1 MATGTATAA
10 APAGASAV
18 GTSGEGHPAGAA
30 AGVVEPGSASTTAAA
45 APAKRSAAGT
55 AVTPLA
61 GFGNELSSEALPGAL
76 PRGQF
81 TPRRAPY
88 GLYAEQLSGTAFTV
102 PRAGNARTWLYR
114 VLPSAAAVGRFTRAP
129 AARAPLLCGVPRHA
143 TPERYRWRPLPL
155 PPRPPA
161 TAPAAPAAGTDGD
174 GGGGDSGGGGG
185 GVDFLGGLV
194 AVAGA
199 GSPDER
205 SGLTIYVYACGTDM
219 VDCAATFADGEL
231 LLLPQAGALR
241 LVTEAGVLAV
251 PPGHLAVVPRGM
263 RFAVQLEAGGVDGGG
278 ARGYAVEVFNG
289 PFALPE
295 LGVIGTSGLAARR
308 HFRYP
313 AAAYTPPLSAG
324 GSPPP
329 PPFTLYQKYGG
340 ALWQA
345 PYRPGHTPFDVVAW
359 HGNHL
364 PYAYDLADYCPVNA
378 VRYDHLDPSIFTVL
392 TVPSGTAP
400 GVAVL
405 DVVVFP
411 PRWSVAEHTLRAPY
425 LHRNG
430 MSEFMG
436 LLRGVYDAKA
446 GRAPATAAGADADGR
461 DDADDDDDDA
471 AGGFVPGAASLHPHH
486 APHGPD
492 AVSYAASEAAPD
504 TPVRMGRPPAAAPTS
519 AAVAA
524 GAAAAGADGEVADA
538 DGGGLAFM
546 FESSLMLRLT
556 DWAATGPCVDPNYL
570 DCWAG
575 LASRFDASRP

>member
-1 MATGTATAA
+1 MANGMAVAD
-10 APAGASAV
+10 APPKGAPSSAV
-18 GTSGEGHPAGAA
+18 SGEEPLHGAA
-30 AGVVEPGSASTTAAA
+30 AAALPTAGPLTSGS
-45 APAKRSAAGT
+45 PAAGM
-55 AVTPLA
+55 AVAPLS

-81 TPRRAPY
+81 TPRRVPY

-102 PRAGNARTWLYR
+102 PRASNARTWLYR
-114 VLPSAAAVGRFTRAP
+114 ILPSAAGVGRFGLAP
-129 AARAPLLCGVPRHA
+129 PERAPLACGVPRHVS
-143 TPERYRWRPLPL
+143 PERYRWRPLSL
-155 PPRPPA
+155 PPP
-161 TAPAAPAAGTDGD
+161 APASSRATVASSDGDD
-174 GGGGDSGGGGG
+174 GGGRGGGGG
-185 GVDFLGGLV
+185 GGGNGRVQGGVDFLCGLV

-199 GSPDER
+199 GSPDVR
-205 SGLTIYVYACGTDM
+205 SGLTIYMYACSADM
-219 VDCAATFADGEL
+219 VDCAASFADGEL
-231 LLLPQAGALR
+231 LLLPQAGTLR
-241 LVTEAGVLAV
+241 LVTEAGVLVV
-251 PPGHLAVVPRGM
+251 PPGTLAVVPRGM
-263 RFAVQLEAGGVDGGG
+263 RFAVELGAGAGGG

-313 AAAYTPPLSAG
+313 TAAYTPPRPAG
-324 GSPPP
+324 APSP

-340 ALWQA
+340 TLWQA
-345 PYRPGHTPFDVVAW
+345 PYRAGHTPFDVVAW

-364 PYAYDLADYCPVNA
+364 PYTFDLADYCPVNA
-378 VRYDHLDPSIFTVL
+378 VLYDHLDPSIFTVL

-446 GRAPATAAGADADGR
+446 GRTDATDAE
-461 DDADDDDDDA
+461 DDDDDA
-471 AGGFVPGAASLHPHH
+471 SGFVPGAASLHPHH

-492 AVSYAASEAAPD
+492 AVSYAASEAAPE
-504 TPVRMGRPPAAAPTS
+504 TPVRMGRAPARVAPAAVT
-519 AAVAA
+519 
-524 GAAAAGADGEVADA
+524 AGADGEVHDK

-546 FESSLMLRLT
+546 FESSMMLRLT
-556 DWAATGPCVDPNYL
+556 DWAATGPCVDANYL

-575 LASRFDASRP
+575 LVSRFDPSRP